1 MKGQLHQSGLG
12 LYQIDSQNTRA
23 VKPVQ
28 LFDNQNFVI
37 LKNKGNVNMLS
48 LGCYGRLGY
57 KKCDKNAQTSD
68 SSAFITMFNA
78 Q

>member
-1 MKGQLHQSGLG
+1 MKRDLQQYGLG
-12 LYQIDSQNTRA
+12 LHQIDSQNTRA
-23 VKPVQ
+23 VKPAP

-37 LKNKGNVNMLS
+37 LKNKGNVNMSS

-68 SSAFITMFNA
+68 SAFITMFNA
-78 Q
+78 A